1 MTAQLIGLL
10 AISLSTA
17 SAQSGGRLQGTVS
30 MKETGTAM
38 HGVNVLIV
46 ELGLSTQSDDDGRYE
61 FRNVPAGNYH
71 VVSHLDHLFTEAAQ
85 TVTINADESI
95 ELDFL
100 LSLTPE
106 KFEITVTAADERQT
120 AFETFQ
126 NAKSLDTYD
135 LNTST
140 AASLGEVL
148 DHQVGSGVAKRSS
161 GPGSSRPIVR
171 GFDGDRVLIMEDG
184 IRSGTLSSQSGDHG
198 EVMNTAQLERLEIV
212 KGPATLLY
220 SGNAMGGTVN
230 AVSRHHEHHRHPH
243 QGLRGFVS
251 TSGGSNS
258 RLAGSST
265 GFEYGTGKWM
275 IWGQGGG
282 IRTGDYT
289 APVKGEVFNSRTK
302 TVNGG
307 GGFGWYG
314 EKMFFSA
321 EAKVDDGIYGVPSA
335 VADGSDE
342 AQQEDIERIG
352 IDTLRR
358 SYRFNWGLNSL
369 GSAIETFVLKL
380 SYIDWN
386 QDELEFFND
395 GNSEIGTA
403 FQNGQFVYRGVFEQR
418 KKGALEGRFGFWGI
432 GRDFRA
438 KGEEAL
444 TPPIDQNG
452 VAIFALEELE
462 FERIKFQFGGRVE
475 AQKYH
480 PMSFELG
487 EQPGRAPAPIDR
499 QFTGGAAALG
509 FNADLWK
516 GGTFVANYA
525 HSYRPPAL
533 EELYTFGPHLGNAAF
548 EVGDSL
554 LKAERGNGVE
564 LSLRHKG
571 SRARGE
577 VNLFHFDFSD
587 FIFPFA
593 TGEVVDSLQVIEFT
607 QREARFAGAE
617 ASAGVALRTDLWL
630 NLGMDFVD
638 AQETSLNTPLPRIPP
653 LRGKVGF
660 EYRHGGLLLTPELI
674 LASQQHQT
682 FTGET
687 RTPGYVVVNLTASYT
702 WAHQH
707 VAQQFSANVFN
718 VGDRLYRNHSSLIK
732 EFAPEIGRGLRV
744 TYMLRFF

>member
-1 MTAQLIGLL
+1 
-10 AISLSTA
+10 
-17 SAQSGGRLQGTVS
+17 

-46 ELGLSTQSDDDGRYE
+46 ELGLSTQSDDDGGYE
-61 FRNVPAGNYH
+61 FLDVPAGNYH
-71 VVSHLDHLFTEAAQ
+71 VVSHLDHHFTEAAE
-85 TVTINADESI
+85 TVTINAGEATQ
-95 ELDFL
+95 LDFL

-106 KFEITVTAADERQT
+106 KFEITVTAPDEQQT

-126 NAKSLDTYD
+126 NAQSLDTYD

-148 DHQVGSGVAKRSS
+148 DHRVGTGVAKRSA

-251 TSGGSNS
+251 ASGGSNS
-258 RLAGSST
+258 GLAGSST
-265 GFEYGTGKWM
+265 GFEYGKGKWM

-282 IRTGDYT
+282 VRTGDYS
-289 APVKGEVFNSRTK
+289 APIEGEVFNSRTK

-321 EAKVDDGIYGVPSA
+321 DAKVDDGIYGLPSA
-335 VADGSDE
+335 SATDGDDE
-342 AQQEDIERIG
+342 PQQEEVERVA

-358 SYRFNWGLNSL
+358 SYRFNWGLSNL
-369 GSAIETFVLKL
+369 GSAIESFVLKL

-386 QDELEFFND
+386 HEELEFFKD

-432 GRDFRA
+432 GRDFQA
-438 KGEEAL
+438 EGEEAL

-452 VAIFALEELE
+452 FAIFALEELA
-462 FERIKFQFGGRVE
+462 FEGIKFQVGGRVE
-475 AQKYH
+475 TQKYH
-480 PMSFELG
+480 PMSVELTARPDG
-487 EQPGRAPAPIDR
+487 GPAAVDR

-509 FNADLWK
+509 VNADLWK
-516 GGTFVANYA
+516 GGSFVANYA

-533 EELYTFGPHLGNAAF
+533 EELYNFGPHVGNAAF
-548 EVGDSL
+548 EIGDSR
-554 LKAERGNGVE
+554 LKAERGNGID
-564 LSLRHKG
+564 LSLRHK
-571 SRARGE
+571 SNRARGE
-577 VNLFHFDFSD
+577 VSLFYFDFSD

-593 TGEVVDSLQVIEFT
+593 TGEVVDGLQVIEFT

-617 ASAGVALRTDLWL
+617 ASVSVALRSDLWL
-630 NLGMDFVD
+630 NMGMDFVD
-638 AQETSLNTPLPRIPP
+638 AQETNLNTPLPRIPP
-653 LRGKVGF
+653 LRGKLGF
-660 EYRHGGLLLTPELI
+660 EYRHGGLLVTPELI
-674 LASQQHQT
+674 VASQQHQT

-687 RTPGYVVVNLTASYT
+687 RTPGYAVVNLTASYT
-702 WAHQH
+702 WAQQH
-707 VAQQFSANVFN
+707 LAHQFSANVFN

-744 TYMLRFF
+744 TYMVRFF